1 MITQREETND
11 TWHLSFSKLFV
22 FCERYILSKSRRKDF
37 KKPLKKPDTKRILR
51 ITFLVFTSKN
61 WFSDTSA
68 CVTPAGALTCAMP
81 MLMTAL
87 RRRVAAPAW
96 TRVSALTKLMTS
108 LVPASLVSP
117 ANGASTTSTIAPP
130 SHAPTVE
137 PAQVSYEIM
146 PNTFGADTGVS
157 IKRPWSLN
165 FYFRPKHTIND
176 RHYVIYMI
184 DQ

>member
-22 FCERYILSKSRRKDF
+22 FCARYFPKVAARILKSHSKKT
-37 KKPLKKPDTKRILR
+37 DTKRILR

-68 CVTPAGALTCAMP
+68 CVTPAGAVTCAMP

-165 FYFRPKHTIND
+165 FYFRPKHIND
-176 RHYVIYMI
+176 RHYVIDMI
-184 DQ
+184 AQ